1 MSPDLQR
8 LIDLQRL
15 ESTIADAKARIATH
29 PQRLAEADAQLA
41 AANLLLESAKNR
53 LKDNQEAR
61 RTLDKDIALYQGRL
75 SKFRDQQSA
84 VKTNKEYQ
92 ALGHEIETAQHDL
105 GAVELKVI
113 ERMVEADG
121 IAADVKQ
128 AESVFAARRKEI
140 EAQKKQMGDEL
151 AVVEAALKTATDERA
166 ALLKAIDQR
175 LVSTF
180 EQVARVRKGI
190 AVTTATRD
198 GLCSVCHVR
207 LRPQVFQQI
216 RQNDSIVQCDSC
228 QRILYYV
235 PPPPPAEG
243 AIFRLPNPRCS
254 GPRPAVPRPPTSM
267 AARAE
272 IRVLRATASAS
283 SAKTARL
290 SN

>member
-15 ESTIADAKARIATH
+15 ESTIADAKSRIATH

-41 AANLLLESAKNR
+41 AANLLLESAQNR
-53 LKDNQEAR
+53 MKDNQEAR

-92 ALGHEIETAQHDL
+92 ALGHEIETAQKDL
-105 GAVELKVI
+105 GGVEEKVI

-121 IAADVKQ
+121 IAADLKQ

-140 EAQKKQMGDEL
+140 DAQKKQMGDEL
-151 AVVEAALKTATDERA
+151 ATVEASLASATEQRA
-166 ALLKAIDQR
+166 ALLRDIDQR
-175 LVSTF
+175 LLSTF

-207 LRPQVFQQI
+207 LRPQVFQLI
-216 RQNDSIVQCDSC
+216 RQNDTIVQCDSC

-243 AIFRLPNPRCS
+243 AVVR
-254 GPRPAVPRPPTSM
+254 
-267 AARAE
+267 
-272 IRVLRATASAS
+272 
-283 SAKTARL
+283 
-290 SN
+290 

>member
-15 ESTIADAKARIATH
+15 ESAIADAKARIATH
-29 PQRLAEADAQLA
+29 PQRLADADAQLA
-41 AANLLLESAKNR
+41 SASSVLESAKDR

-61 RTLDKDIALYQGRL
+61 RALEKDVALYQGRL

-105 GAVELKVI
+105 GGVEEKVI
-113 ERMVEADG
+113 ERMVEADT

-128 AESVFAARRKEI
+128 AETAFAARKREI
-140 EAQKKQMGDEL
+140 EAQKKQMSDEL
-151 AVVEAALKTATDERA
+151 AGVEATLNSATKERA
-166 ALLKAIDQR
+166 ALLTQIDQR

-190 AVTTATRD
+190 AVSMATRD
-198 GLCSVCHVR
+198 GLCSLCHVR
-207 LRPQVFQQI
+207 LRPHVFQQI
-216 RQNDSIVQCDSC
+216 RQNDTIIQCDHC

-243 AIFRLPNPRCS
+243 AI
-254 GPRPAVPRPPTSM
+254 
-267 AARAE
+267 
-272 IRVLRATASAS
+272 IR
-283 SAKTARL
+283 
-290 SN
+290 

>member
-15 ESTIADAKARIATH
+15 ETQIADARAAIAAH

-41 AANLLLESAKNR
+41 AATQVLESAKSR

-61 RTLDKDIALYQGRL
+61 RALDKDVALYQGRL

-92 ALGHEIETAQHDL
+92 ALGHEIETAQNDL

-113 ERMVEADG
+113 ERMVEADA

-128 AESVFAARRKEI
+128 AEGAFAARRKEI
-140 EAQKKQMGDEL
+140 DAQKKQMADEL
-151 AVVEAALKTATDERA
+151 SAVETSLKTATEQRA
-166 ALLKAIDQR
+166 ALLAQIEPR
-175 LVSTF
+175 LIATF

-190 AVTTATRD
+190 AVTMATRD

-207 LRPQVFQQI
+207 LRPQVFQQV
-216 RQNDSIVQCDSC
+216 RHNDTIIQCDSC

-235 PPPPPAEG
+235 PPPPPVEG
-243 AIFRLPNPRCS
+243 AVVR
-254 GPRPAVPRPPTSM
+254 
-267 AARAE
+267 
-272 IRVLRATASAS
+272 
-283 SAKTARL
+283 
-290 SN
+290 